1 LALGGGQSNEI
12 TMYRYSR
19 VMECGMTTGEE
30 SRPATLSELQ
40 LLRDQLNGRIDDLQ
54 KVMFWGFGLLAAL
67 LIALMGLVLSGAG

>member
-1 LALGGGQSNEI
+1 
-12 TMYRYSR
+12 
-19 VMECGMTTGEE
+19 MTTAEE

-40 LLRDQLNGRIDDLQ
+40 LVRDQLNSRMDDLRNELNQRIDDLQ

>member
-1 LALGGGQSNEI
+1 
-12 TMYRYSR
+12 
-19 VMECGMTTGEE
+19 MTTGEE

-40 LLRDQLNGRIDDLQ
+40 LVRDQLNSRMDDLRNELNRRIDDLQ